1 MFQLLQTIQALN
13 HFKQIIHDDKHQDD
27 KHQDDNYESDE
38 RALQQHAI
46 RSSDRF
52 SKRSSSHFYNIPES
66 RNLDSDFND
75 TYP

>member
-27 KHQDDNYESDE
+27 NYESDE
-38 RALQQHAI
+38 RAFQQHAI
-46 RSSDRF
+46 MSSDRF